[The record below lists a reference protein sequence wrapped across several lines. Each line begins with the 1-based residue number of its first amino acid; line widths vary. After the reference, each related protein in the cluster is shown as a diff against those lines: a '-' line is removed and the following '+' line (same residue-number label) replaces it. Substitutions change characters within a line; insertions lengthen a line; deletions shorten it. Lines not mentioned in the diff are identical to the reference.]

1 MKILIQGGRVI
12 NPATG
17 FDAVC
22 DVAIAAGRVVAI
34 KNIPADFAPS
44 KTIDATGCVVAPG
57 LVDLCARLREPGY
70 EHEGMLESEL
80 GAAVAGGVT
89 SLVCPPDTDPVLD
102 EPGLVEMLK
111 FRAEKLHQ
119 SRVFPLG
126 ALTRNLQGET
136 LTEMAQL
143 TEAGC
148 IGFGQAEVPLA
159 NTQVLQRA
167 MQYAATFGY
176 TVWLRPQELHLGKGV
191 AASGALA
198 TRLGLAGVPVAA
210 ETIALHTIFELMR
223 ALGGH
228 ARNGSRP
235 AAETRNGSRPAAE
248 VRNSSQ
254 PAAQAGPR
262 VHLCRISSAAG
273 VALVRAAKAD
283 GLRVTCDVS
292 INSLHLTE
300 GDIGYFDSR
309 ARLCPPLR
317 QQRDRDALRAAL
329 ADGTIDVLVSDHN
342 PVEADAKNLPFAE
355 AEPGAT
361 GLELLLSLALAW
373 GEASGLDLLRTMA
386 RVTSAPAQ
394 VLGESLGTLQASLGQ
409 LVAGGVADVCVFDPA
424 AQWSVSSSTL
434 KSQGKHT
441 PFAHDMG
448 GMPMQARVR
457 CTIVSGHVAYEAASA

>member
-12 NPATG
+12 DPTSG
-17 FDAVC
+17 LDKVC
-22 DVAIAAGRVVAI
+22 DVAIAAGHILAI
-34 KNIPADFAPS
+34 DNLPKDFAPS
-44 KTIDATGCVVAPG
+44 KTINATGCIVAPG
-57 LVDLCARLREPGY
+57 LIDLCARLREPGY

-111 FRAEKLHQ
+111 FRAEKLHR

-126 ALTRNLQGET
+126 ALTRNLQGEV
-136 LTEMAQL
+136 LTEMVEL

-148 IGFGQAEVPLA
+148 VGFGQAEVPLA

-223 ALGGH
+223 ALGG
-228 ARNGSRP
+228 R
-235 AAETRNGSRPAAE
+235 T
-248 VRNSSQ
+248 
-254 PAAQAGPR
+254 GPR

-273 VALVRAAKAD
+273 VALLRAAKAE
-283 GLRVTCDVS
+283 GLPVSADVS

-300 GDIGYFDSR
+300 ADIGYFDSR
-309 ARLCPPLR
+309 ARLTPPLR
-317 QQRDRDALRAAL
+317 QQRDRDALQAAL
-329 ADGTIDVLVSDHN
+329 ADGTIDVLVSDHT
-342 PVEADAKNLPFAE
+342 PVEADAKSLPFAE

-361 GLELLLSLALAW
+361 GLELLLSLALKW
-373 GEASGLDLLRTMA
+373 GEAAGLNLPQTLARITQYPANVLSSAMGTMG
-386 RVTSAPAQ
+386 S
-394 VLGESLGTLQASLGQ
+394 SLGQ
-409 LVAGGVADVCVFDPA
+409 LTAGGGADVCVFDPQ
-424 AQWSVSSSTL
+424 AQWQVSSDTL

-441 PFAHDMG
+441 PFAYDMG
-448 GMPMQARVR
+448 GMMLQGRVR
-457 CTIVSGHVAYEAASA
+457 CTIVSGHVAYEA